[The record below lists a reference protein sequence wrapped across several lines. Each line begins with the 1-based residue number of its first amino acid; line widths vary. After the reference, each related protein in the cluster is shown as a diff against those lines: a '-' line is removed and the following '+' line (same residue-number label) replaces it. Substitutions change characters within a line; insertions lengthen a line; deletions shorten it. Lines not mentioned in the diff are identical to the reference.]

1 MASNPKEL
9 EHARHWLLTVKKYLE
24 HVFTKLGVENRHA
37 AALRALEA
45 AGLLGRPLSAESRQP
60 FSARLAAVSRHPPA
74 SDCNE
79 GQNWHFLHAR
89 PPSNPDTSQAVR
101 LTR

>member
-60 FSARLAAVSRHPPA
+60 FSARLARREPPPTGERLQRRPKLAFSSRPSAVQS
-74 SDCNE
+74 
-79 GQNWHFLHAR
+79 
-89 PPSNPDTSQAVR
+89 
-101 LTR
+101 